1 MPVRVCSHPLA
12 QHLLG
17 RLRDKSTPP
26 DQYRRYADTLARQ
39 LALEATHDLPTTEVA
54 VQTPLT
60 RTLVRQIDQGLA
72 VVPILRAGLGL
83 LDAWLELFPDVSV
96 GYIGLERDEETTQ
109 PRSYYAKLPQLE
121 SRYVV
126 CLDPMLATGGSAARA
141 LSLIKEHKPDR
152 LKLVVIIAA
161 PEGIARV
168 EAEHPEIEIVTAA
181 VDEGLNDRYFIKPGL
196 GDFGDRLYG
205 TSPMLNID

>member
-39 LALEATHDLPTTEVA
+39 LALEATHDLPTAEVA

-96 GYIGLERDEETTQ
+96 GYIGLERDEETAQ

-181 VDEGLNDRYFIKPGL
+181 VDEGLN
-196 GDFGDRLYG
+196 
-205 TSPMLNID
+205 